1 MNLLKTFSGSS
12 IEELQYKKAK
22 WLRSL
27 APAVIFIVKEE
38 YVPSS
43 FFGNITL
50 KVYFIQEISDENK
63 IKIYQSRNY
72 IYARIYQYQ
81 INETGNV
88 SISEQK
94 VCYIFHKILKEL
106 EGSDGNEQS
115 GIKGFN

>member
-50 KVYFIQEISDENK
+50 KVYFI
-63 IKIYQSRNY
+63 
-72 IYARIYQYQ
+72 
-81 INETGNV
+81 
-88 SISEQK
+88 
-94 VCYIFHKILKEL
+94 
-106 EGSDGNEQS
+106 
-115 GIKGFN
+115 